1 VLFIIGN
8 REDLKMKKFE
18 VYVVEELLAKYTVQA
33 TNEEEAKKKMLTGN
47 YNPDTYHLVDEL
59 DFKVKDIREV

>member
-1 VLFIIGN
+1 
-8 REDLKMKKFE
+8 MKKFE